1 MTMTKDEIELL
12 IRPEG
17 SISEEDLKMTKHSK
31 THTPTAGE
39 VACIQ
44 ATRSSHSPFA
54 TTLKQAAQQ
63 EHAEDGPTRRERM
76 LREIAEEITPS
87 HREQND
93 IVSVLRLGLVK
104 AVDFT
109 ISSDPLLGRKISSF
123 FGLGYS
129 DRAPAINSHTEWHV
143 V

>member
-1 MTMTKDEIELL
+1 
-12 IRPEG
+12 
-17 SISEEDLKMTKHSK
+17 MTKHK
-31 THTPTAGE
+31 TPTQPTAGE
-39 VACIQ
+39 AACIQ

-87 HREQND
+87 YREQND
-93 IVSVLRLGLVK
+93 IVSVLRLGLTK

-109 ISSDPLLGRKISSF
+109 ISSDPLLGFKISAY

-129 DRAPAINSHTEWHV
+129 DRAPAINSYTEWHV

>member
-63 EHAEDGPTRRERM
+63 EHPTRRERM

>member
-1 MTMTKDEIELL
+1 MAF
-12 IRPEG
+12 RPEG

-39 VACIQ
+39 AACIQ
-44 ATRSSHSPFA
+44 ATRSSHSPIA

-104 AVDFT
+104 AVDYT
-109 ISSDPLLGRKISSF
+109 ISSDPLLGRKICAF

-129 DRAPAINSHTEWHV
+129 DRAPEINTYTEWHV